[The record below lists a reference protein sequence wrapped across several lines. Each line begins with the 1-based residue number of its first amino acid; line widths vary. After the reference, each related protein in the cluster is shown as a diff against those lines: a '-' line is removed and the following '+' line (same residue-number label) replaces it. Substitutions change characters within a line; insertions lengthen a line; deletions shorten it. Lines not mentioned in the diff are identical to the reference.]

1 MLKCDYAYSSR
12 PGSETHPCT
21 YHANAHVQAHVCD
34 RFVEACCD
42 TATTDLG
49 FGSPN
54 LDLYV
59 RYHMRYHIFGSPEW
73 FVATGV
79 DTNGDAKIWYRTVMT
94 GWLPKW
100 WLVFSRA
107 ARWAHLCSPRHVSL
121 QTSTKILGHT
131 RFNSAAHQPRGDS
144 LWYIKIESGTYLPL
158 CNHVSI
164 RYTQIYTNILITH
177 L

>member
-1 MLKCDYAYSSR
+1 MTYNYYIQWIWVVRPMLKCDYAYSSR

-49 FGSPN
+49 FGDP
-54 LDLYV
+54 
-59 RYHMRYHIFGSPEW
+59 
-73 FVATGV
+73 
-79 DTNGDAKIWYRTVMT
+79 KIWYRTVMT